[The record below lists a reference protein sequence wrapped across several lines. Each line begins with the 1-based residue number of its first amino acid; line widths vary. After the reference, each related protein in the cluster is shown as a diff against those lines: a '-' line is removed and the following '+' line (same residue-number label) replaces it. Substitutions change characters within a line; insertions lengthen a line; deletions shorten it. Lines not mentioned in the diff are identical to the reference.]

1 MKCELCEL
9 IQDQRNV
16 ICAEQDVIA
25 AVRETA
31 VTPGQIIVFPRQH
44 FTIFEIVP
52 DPILQKCVFIANKI
66 GMAVFDSLGAAGT
79 NILIQNGIGAGQT
92 APHFALDIIPRREN
106 DTLPLQWKPQQ
117 LMEEEMDTAFIELKE
132 QIDKGFVTDTPKE
145 IPAPKK
151 EKIGVTEGKNNYLL
165 KSLRRM
171 P

>member
-9 IQDQRNV
+9 IKDQRNV
-16 ICAEQDVIA
+16 ICAEQDVVA

-52 DPILQKCVFIANKI
+52 DQILQKCVFIANKI

-92 APHFALDIIPRREN
+92 TPHFALEIIPRREN

-132 QIDKGFVTDTPKE
+132 QVDKGFVTDAPKE
-145 IPAPKK
+145 TPAPKK
-151 EKIGVTEGKNNYLL
+151 EKIGAAEGKNNYLL